1 MMRIINKIYIWF
13 KKVILNILG
22 VIRDMINKD
31 NEYEVKIMESK
42 CEIVKFIIEK
52 SADGVKYIVEKSA
65 DGVKYIV
72 EKSADGVK
80 YIFGSRKIRLSLG
93 VALLISCINIPDDK
107 KVDDR
112 KELGKG
118 EC

>member
-1 MMRIINKIYIWF
+1 MMRIMNKIYIWF

-65 DGVKYIV
+65 DGVKYI
-72 EKSADGVK
+72 
-80 YIFGSRKIRLSLG
+80 FGSRKIRLALG

-118 EC
+118 ECQ

>member
-1 MMRIINKIYIWF
+1 MMRIMNKIYIWF

-52 SADGVKYIVEKSA
+52 SADS
-65 DGVKYIV
+65 VKYIV

-80 YIFGSRKIRLSLG
+80 YIFGSRKIRLALG

>member
-1 MMRIINKIYIWF
+1 MMRIMNKIYIWF

-52 SADGVKYIVEKSA
+52 SADSVKYIVEKSA
-65 DGVKYIV
+65 D
-72 EKSADGVK
+72 SVK
-80 YIFGSRKIRLSLG
+80 YIFGSRKIRLALG

>member
-1 MMRIINKIYIWF
+1 MMRIMNKIYIWF

-31 NEYEVKIMESK
+31 DEYEVKIMESK

-65 DGVKYIV
+65 DGI
-72 EKSADGVK
+72 K
-80 YIFGSRKIRLSLG
+80 YIFGSRKIRLALG

>member
-1 MMRIINKIYIWF
+1 MMRIMNKIYIWF

-52 SADGVKYIVEKSA
+52 SADS
-65 DGVKYIV
+65 VKYIV

-80 YIFGSRKIRLSLG
+80 YIFGSRKIRLALG

-107 KVDDR
+107 KVDD
-112 KELGKG
+112 
-118 EC
+118 

>member
-31 NEYEVKIMESK
+31 NEVKIIEAK
-42 CEIVKFIIEK
+42 CELAKYIIEKGVDGAKYIIEK
-52 SADGVKYIVEKSA
+52 SVN
-65 DGVKYIV
+65 
-72 EKSADGVK
+72 GVK
-80 YIFGSRKIRLSLG
+80 YIFSSRKVRFALG
-93 VALLISCINIPDDK
+93 AALLISCLNIPDDK

>member
-1 MMRIINKIYIWF
+1 MMRIMNKIYIWF

-65 DGVKYIV
+65 D
-72 EKSADGVK
+72 SVK
-80 YIFGSRKIRLSLG
+80 YIFGSRKIRLALG

>member
-1 MMRIINKIYIWF
+1 MMRIMNKIYIWF

-65 DGVKYIV
+65 DG
-72 EKSADGVK
+72 AK
-80 YIFGSRKIRLSLG
+80 YIFGSRKIRLALG

-118 EC
+118 ECQ

>member
-1 MMRIINKIYIWF
+1 MMRIMNKIYIWF

-52 SADGVKYIVEKSA
+52 SADSVKYIVEKSA
-65 DGVKYIV
+65 DSI
-72 EKSADGVK
+72 K
-80 YIFGSRKIRLSLG
+80 YIFGSRKIRLTLG

>member
-1 MMRIINKIYIWF
+1 MKIINKIYIWF

-65 DGVKYIV
+65 DGI
-72 EKSADGVK
+72 K
-80 YIFGSRKIRLSLG
+80 YIFGSRKIRLALG

-112 KELGKG
+112 KELSKG

>member
-1 MMRIINKIYIWF
+1 MMNIINKIYIWF

-65 DGVKYIV
+65 DGI
-72 EKSADGVK
+72 K
-80 YIFGSRKIRLSLG
+80 YIFGSRKIRLALG

-112 KELGKG
+112 KELSKG

>member
-1 MMRIINKIYIWF
+1 MKIINKIYIWF

-52 SADGVKYIVEKSA
+52 SADGVKYIIEKS
-65 DGVKYIV
+65 V
-72 EKSADGVK
+72 DGVK
-80 YIFGSRKIRLSLG
+80 YIFGSRKIRLALG

>member
-31 NEYEVKIMESK
+31 NEYDVKIMESK
-42 CEIVKFIIEK
+42 CEIVKFII
-52 SADGVKYIVEKSA
+52 EKSA

>member
-65 DGVKYIV
+65 DGVKYI
-72 EKSADGVK
+72 
-80 YIFGSRKIRLSLG
+80 FGSRKIRLALG

>member
-42 CEIVKFIIEK
+42 CEIVKFI
-52 SADGVKYIVEKSA
+52 VEKSA

-72 EKSADGVK
+72 EKSADSVK
-80 YIFGSRKIRLSLG
+80 YIFGSRKIRLALG

>member
-52 SADGVKYIVEKSA
+52 SDDSVKYIVEKSA
-65 DGVKYIV
+65 D
-72 EKSADGVK
+72 SVK
-80 YIFGSRKIRLSLG
+80 YIFGSRKIRLALG

>member
-1 MMRIINKIYIWF
+1 
-13 KKVILNILG
+13 
-22 VIRDMINKD
+22 MINKD

-52 SADGVKYIVEKSA
+52 SADS
-65 DGVKYIV
+65 VKYIV

-80 YIFGSRKIRLSLG
+80 YIFGSRKIRLALG

>member
-31 NEYEVKIMESK
+31 NEYEVKIMETK

-52 SADGVKYIVEKSA
+52 SADGVKYIVEKST
-65 DGVKYIV
+65 
-72 EKSADGVK
+72 DGVK
-80 YIFGSRKIRLSLG
+80 YIFGSRKIRLALG

>member
-1 MMRIINKIYIWF
+1 MRIINKIYIWF
-13 KKVILNILG
+13 KKVVLNILG

-52 SADGVKYIVEKSA
+52 SADS
-65 DGVKYIV
+65 VKYIV

-80 YIFGSRKIRLSLG
+80 YIFGSRKIRLALG

>member
-1 MMRIINKIYIWF
+1 MKIINKIYIWF

-65 DGVKYIV
+65 DGVKYI
-72 EKSADGVK
+72 
-80 YIFGSRKIRLSLG
+80 FGSRKIRLALG

-107 KVDDR
+107 K
-112 KELGKG
+112 ELSKG

>member
-1 MMRIINKIYIWF
+1 MMRIMNKIYIWF

-65 DGVKYIV
+65 DGVKYI
-72 EKSADGVK
+72 
-80 YIFGSRKIRLSLG
+80 FGSRKIRLALG
-93 VALLISCINIPDDK
+93 VALLISCINIPADK

>member
-22 VIRDMINKD
+22 VIRDMTNKD

-65 DGVKYIV
+65 DGVKYI
-72 EKSADGVK
+72 
-80 YIFGSRKIRLSLG
+80 FGSRKIRLALG

>member
-1 MMRIINKIYIWF
+1 MMRIMNKIYIWF

-31 NEYEVKIMESK
+31 NEYEVKIMEYK

-52 SADGVKYIVEKSA
+52 SADS
-65 DGVKYIV
+65 VKYIV

-80 YIFGSRKIRLSLG
+80 YIFGSRKIRLALG

>member
-1 MMRIINKIYIWF
+1 MMRIMNKIYIWF
-13 KKVILNILG
+13 KKVVLNILG

-65 DGVKYIV
+65 DSI
-72 EKSADGVK
+72 K
-80 YIFGSRKIRLSLG
+80 YIFGSRKIRLALG

-107 KVDDR
+107 KVNDR

>member
-13 KKVILNILG
+13 KKVVLNILG

-65 DGVKYIV
+65 DSI
-72 EKSADGVK
+72 K
-80 YIFGSRKIRLSLG
+80 YIFGSRKIRLALG

-107 KVDDR
+107 KVNDR